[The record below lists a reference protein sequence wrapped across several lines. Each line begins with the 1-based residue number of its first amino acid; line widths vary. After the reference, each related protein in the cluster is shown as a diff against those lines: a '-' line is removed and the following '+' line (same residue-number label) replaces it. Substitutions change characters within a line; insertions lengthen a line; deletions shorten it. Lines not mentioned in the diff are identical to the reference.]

1 MRLDPKFALAWAL
14 LSYVDSRRLPHSR
27 VFNQR
32 SPSVKRH
39 GRQPKPRSLFS
50 PISAR
55 PYWPRDITTTA
66 CLKDYDTAVRYFE
79 QARQLLPE

>member
-1 MRLDPKFALAWAL
+1 VRLDPKFALGWAL
-14 LSYVDSRRLPHSR
+14 LSYVDAVGYLTQL
-27 VFNQR
+27 FNQR

-55 PYWPRDITTTA
+55 PYWPRAITTTP
-66 CLKDYDTAVRYFE
+66 V
-79 QARQLLPE
+79 